1 MSKEYD
7 GTYEI
12 DVSGYTLSRANAKI
26 VGHVCK
32 LNVCGRNKMT
42 KKISAKLQDAL
53 WRAQNYLE
61 EPEGPAEEWTTAQV
75 GYNYK
80 AKDSLD
86 ALIQAAQDEVWELIE
101 KVLNHNLTECIDTIE
116 FVDPPQVQKGITL
129 NCKEGGLNYRIAKW
143 TFREAILE
151 AAKEL
156 EIE

>member
-1 MSKEYD
+1 MSKKDQYAN
-7 GTYEI
+7 EI
-12 DVSGYTLSRANAKI
+12 LSDYTKCVVLDKAGVA
-26 VGHVCK
+26 V
-32 LNVCGRNKMT
+32 
-42 KKISAKLQDAL
+42 
-53 WRAQNYLE
+53 QN
-61 EPEGPAEEWTTAQV
+61 
-75 GYNYK
+75 
-80 AKDSLD
+80 
-86 ALIQAAQDEVWELIE
+86 LIQAAQDEVWELIE